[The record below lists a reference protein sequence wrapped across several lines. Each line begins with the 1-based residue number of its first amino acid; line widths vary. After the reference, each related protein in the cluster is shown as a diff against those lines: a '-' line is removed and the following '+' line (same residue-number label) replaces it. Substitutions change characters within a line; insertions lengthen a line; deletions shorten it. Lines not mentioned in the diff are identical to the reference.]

1 MEKNHFKIILSTY
14 LRIILSIPK
23 AKDRCMGSTALR
35 VATVFGIDD
44 IKVNQIEINITTN
57 NPGKN
62 VQDFSQV
69 PRVLMLVS
77 DPIH

>member
-1 MEKNHFKIILSTY
+1 MKKNHFKIVLGNY

-23 AKDRCMGSTALR
+23 AKDLCMGSTALR

-44 IKVNQIEINITTN
+44 INVNQIEMNITTN

-62 VQDFSQV
+62 VHDFSQL
-69 PRVLMLVS
+69 PRVPMLVS
-77 DPIH
+77 NPMH

>member
-1 MEKNHFKIILSTY
+1 
-14 LRIILSIPK
+14 
-23 AKDRCMGSTALR
+23 MGSTALR

-62 VQDFSQV
+62 VQDFSQL
-69 PRVLMLVS
+69 PRVLMMVS
-77 DPIH
+77 DSMH